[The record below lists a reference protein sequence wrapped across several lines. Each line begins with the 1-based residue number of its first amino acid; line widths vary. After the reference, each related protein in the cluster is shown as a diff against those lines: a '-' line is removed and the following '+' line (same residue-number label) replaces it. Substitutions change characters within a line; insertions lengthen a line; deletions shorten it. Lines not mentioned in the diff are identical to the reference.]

1 MMLYE
6 LKLSKE
12 THTCKHITES
22 DPWIPHLSAFVDSE
36 NKIIFNIL
44 KKEEIENR
52 INSKRPYKMTKENF
66 LKLKIT

>member
-1 MMLYE
+1 MNSSLI
-6 LKLSKE
+6 S
-12 THTCKHITES
+12 I
-22 DPWIPHLSAFVDSE
+22 VDSE